1 VRAVK
6 LSLKWNVKFGD
17 FRIRTRIYAGFGAV
31 ILLGAAVTGF
41 GVWQFSALG
50 QDVGRLVAAG
60 ADVSRSLEVNR
71 MVELLRRAALKY
83 KTSGDE
89 AAVKEFAEGM
99 ARATARL
106 DEAATATAA
115 DEQRKIYDAA
125 RGALAEVQ
133 KEFDA
138 LVAIGTQIGTDRA
151 TLFTGGEALRKA
163 SEALLVKAR
172 GALDDGLIGRAQDV
186 QAGELGVRV
195 AGWQFLATNDPS
207 LPGAFRLSVAQTTL
221 TLKSLAKLMT
231 ASKLDGALAPVQ
243 TSLDAYAKIFNQ
255 ISNEMIEANRLY
267 AEQLLDRLHRLE
279 ALGGDIQTALDAD
292 MIATKSATDGTI
304 VQTTAV
310 QTVLAGLSLLLGG
323 AFAFFIGRGI
333 VRPVTGM
340 TATMARLA
348 EGDRAVTVPALG
360 QKDEIGEMAQAVEVF
375 KTGMIEAD
383 RLAAAQQAEQQ
394 AKQLR
399 QQTIEA
405 AIAAY
410 DDSVRRSLAALGAA
424 AGDMRVTAEGMSAT
438 AEDTRQQASAVSDA
452 AAEALGNVQNVA
464 SSTEEMTAS
473 IAEIARQVAQS
484 TAIAGE
490 AVEEAGRTNTTMRA
504 LTDAA
509 QRIGEVVQLIQDIA
523 SQTNLL
529 ALNATIEAAR
539 AGEAGKGFAVVASEV
554 KTLANQTGKATE
566 EIAGQVTAIQA
577 ATRSAVEAIKGIDG
591 TIGRISEISTTIAAA
606 IEEQGAATGEITR
619 STQET
624 ARGTEAVSRNIAG
637 VSQAASKTGA
647 AAAEVLAASGGLGE
661 QAETLRAEVDHF
673 LATIR
678 AA

>member
-1 VRAVK
+1 MK
-6 LSLKWNVKFGD
+6 LRFKLRVKFSD

-50 QDVGRLVAAG
+50 QDVDRLVSAG
-60 ADVSRSLEVNR
+60 AGVSRSLEVNR
-71 MVELLRRAALKY
+71 VVELLRRSALKY

-89 AAVKEFAEGM
+89 AAVKEFADGM
-99 ARATARL
+99 TRATARL
-106 DEAATATAA
+106 DEATKAAA
-115 DEQRKIYDAA
+115 DDAQRKTYETA
-125 RGALAEVQ
+125 RGELAEIQ
-133 KEFDA
+133 KQFDA
-138 LVAIGTQIGTDRA
+138 LVAIGTKITSDRA

-172 GALDDGLIGRAQDV
+172 GAFDDALISRAQDV

-195 AGWQFLATNDPS
+195 AGWQFLATNDAS
-207 LPGAFRLSVAQTTL
+207 LPGAFRVSVAQTTL
-221 TLKSLAKLMT
+221 TLKSLAKLTT
-231 ASKLDGALAPVQ
+231 ASKLDGVLAPVQ
-243 TSLDAYAKIFNQ
+243 AALDGYGKVFNQ

-267 AEQLLDRLHRLE
+267 AEELLDRLHRLE
-279 ALGGDIQTALDAD
+279 ALGGDIQKALDAD

-304 VQTTAV
+304 AQTTLV
-310 QTVLAGLSLLLGG
+310 QTVLAALSLLLGG
-323 AFAFFIGRGI
+323 LFAFVIGSGI

-340 TATMARLA
+340 TATMAKLA

-360 QKDEIGEMAQAVEVF
+360 RKDEIGAMAQAVEVF

-410 DDSVRRSLAALGAA
+410 DESVRRSLAALGGA

-438 AEDTRQQASAVSDA
+438 AEDTRQQASAVTEA
-452 AAEALGNVQNVA
+452 AAAALGNVQNVA

-490 AVEEAGRTNTTMRA
+490 AVEEAGRTNQTMGA
-504 LTDAA
+504 LTEAA
-509 QRIGEVVQLIQDIA
+509 QRIGEVVQLIQGIA
-523 SQTNLL
+523 AQTNLL

-539 AGEAGKGFAVVASEV
+539 AGEAGRGFAVVASEV

-624 ARGTEAVSRNIAG
+624 ARGTEAVTRNIAG
-637 VSQAASKTGA
+637 VSEAASKTGA